1 MNQTS
6 SLRKPINQKNIVLI
20 IISLSS
26 FISAFSGSSII
37 VAAPIMGAELQMDAA
52 TLSWFVTIFILATA
66 LLQIPF
72 GKIADL
78 YGRKKIYFIGMLI
91 FTSSTLA
98 LGFANSVNLLLA
110 FRFGQGIGAAL
121 VFATGTAILTSVFP
135 ANEKGKAFG
144 YNIGAVYFGLTIGP
158 SLGGVL
164 TQHLGW
170 RSIFYITAS
179 LALMVALLIV
189 WKLKGEWTSE
199 IKEPFDYI
207 GSLIYVSTL
216 FLLLYGFKVLP
227 KYPGYIMIGG
237 SIICA
242 GTFVWWERRIDNPI
256 LELRLFKKN
265 KFFTFANL
273 SAFAF
278 YASTSAVSFLLSLYL
293 QSVKGFTPQ
302 QTGLILLARPIVQA
316 ILSPI
321 GGRLSD
327 FIEHRTIT
335 TIGVGIG
342 FVSLLLLTFLNEN
355 SHLSLI
361 IASLALGGLGF
372 GLFSSPN
379 ANSIMSSVS
388 KRFFGVAS
396 ALIGTMRT
404 IGQTLSL
411 SIVTLIFAVLIGDT
425 SSETPEYAA
434 QLLESSKIAFI
445 IFTSLCTIAV
455 VFSFLRGK
463 MDQLKELDKSEVG
476 H

>member
-1 MNQTS
+1 
-6 SLRKPINQKNIVLI
+6 
-20 IISLSS
+20 
-26 FISAFSGSSII
+26 
-37 VAAPIMGAELQMDAA
+37 
-52 TLSWFVTIFILATA
+52 
-66 LLQIPF
+66 
-72 GKIADL
+72 
-78 YGRKKIYFIGMLI
+78 
-91 FTSSTLA
+91 
-98 LGFANSVNLLLA
+98 
-110 FRFGQGIGAAL
+110 
-121 VFATGTAILTSVFP
+121 
-135 ANEKGKAFG
+135 
-144 YNIGAVYFGLTIGP
+144 
-158 SLGGVL
+158 
-164 TQHLGW
+164 
-170 RSIFYITAS
+170 
-179 LALMVALLIV
+179 
-189 WKLKGEWTSE
+189 
-199 IKEPFDYI
+199 
-207 GSLIYVSTL
+207 
-216 FLLLYGFKVLP
+216 
-227 KYPGYIMIGG
+227 MIGG

-242 GTFVWWERRIDNPI
+242 GTFVLWERRIDNPI

-278 YASTSAVSFLLSLYL
+278 YTSTSAVSFLLSLYL

-355 SHLSLI
+355 SHISLI

-411 SIVTLIFAVLIGDT
+411 GIVTLIFAVLIGDT
-425 SSETPEYAA
+425 SSESPEYAA
-434 QLLESSKIAFI
+434 KLLESSKIAFI

-463 MDQLKELDKSEVG
+463 MNQLKELDKSEVS